1 MVGGPEHL
9 PAAAGGGGEATLAGP
24 PVTKEISW
32 SHLQARIVH
41 RAASDSGTK
50 LPPPMLFWMVSGISL
65 HTLRSS
71 SIGRADAHLL
81 PRELN
86 LISQGISLL

>member
-1 MVGGPEHL
+1 
-9 PAAAGGGGEATLAGP
+9 
-24 PVTKEISW
+24 
-32 SHLQARIVH
+32 
-41 RAASDSGTK
+41 
-50 LPPPMLFWMVSGISL
+50 MLFWMVSGISL